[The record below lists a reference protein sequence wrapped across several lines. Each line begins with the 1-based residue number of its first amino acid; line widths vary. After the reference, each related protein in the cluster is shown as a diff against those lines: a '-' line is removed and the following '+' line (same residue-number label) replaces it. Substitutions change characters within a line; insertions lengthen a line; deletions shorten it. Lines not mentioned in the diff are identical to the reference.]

1 MLIFKNKPDTTTPIN
16 ADNLNVNF
24 QECKNKSAILVAL
37 SSNTELTAST
47 AWATLYIP
55 FNTTV
60 YKIGNGF
67 NLESDGG
74 VSVDSNVTGIK
85 VTFYYQ
91 LAEDCSQAVYGRIY
105 DTKTGML
112 SKYNGS
118 IQKTTDRFMI
128 THGILNTTGSNKIY
142 GSIASGGTPTIKIKG
157 KDMYTY
163 MLVEEL

>member
-1 MLIFKNKPDTTTPIN
+1 MITFKNKPDTTTPIN
-16 ADNLNVNF
+16 AGNLNDNF
-24 QECKNKSAILVAL
+24 EECKNKSAILVAL
-37 SSNTELTAST
+37 SANAELTATT

-55 FNTTV
+55 FNIAV
-60 YKIGNGF
+60 SKIGNGF

-74 VSVDSNVTGIK
+74 VSVDSNVTRIK

-105 DTKTGML
+105 DIKTGML

-142 GSIASGGTPTIKIKG
+142 ASVASGGTPTIKIKG
-157 KDMYTY
+157 ADMYTY

>member
-1 MLIFKNKPDTTTPIN
+1 MITFKNKPDTTTPIN
-16 ADNLNVNF
+16 AGNLNDNF
-24 QECKNKSAILVAL
+24 EECKNKSAILVAL
-37 SSNTELTAST
+37 SANAELTATT

-55 FNTTV
+55 FNIAV
-60 YKIGNGF
+60 SKIGNGF

-74 VSVDSNVTGIK
+74 VSVDSNVTRIK

-105 DTKTGML
+105 DIKTGML

-142 GSIASGGTPTIKIKG
+142 ASVASGGTLTIKIKG
-157 KDMYTY
+157 ADMYTY